1 MTFETLPPLVPPIK
15 FNTVQPHI
23 HRGAY
28 PREVNFEFLYT
39 LQLKTILSLT
49 PDPVTEESDSQLYK
63 FALQNNIALVHL
75 KCDKLGK
82 GKKRGVPIGYS
93 AVLEALD
100 YMIHSSYG
108 PVYIHCLN
116 GSQTTSLVIACLRK
130 LQFWSSIA
138 IFNEFINFATNIT
151 LNDRSFVDGF
161 KGDIKV
167 NYQDKVEW
175 LWAGMNRGV
184 VGNHPSIHVTQ
195 LDAVVPR
202 MGTEFNAQGR
212 P

>member
-1 MTFETLPPLVPPIK
+1 MTYKFPLPLIPPIK
-15 FNTVQPHI
+15 FNAVQPYVY
-23 HRGAY
+23 RGAY
-28 PREVNFEFLYT
+28 PREVNFEFLET

-49 PDPVTEESDSQLYK
+49 PDPVTIESDAKLYN
-63 FALQNNIALVHL
+63 FAKRNNITLVHL

-82 GKKRGVPIGYS
+82 GKKRGVPVGYS
-93 AVLEALD
+93 TVLDALH

-116 GSQTTSLVIACLRK
+116 GSQTTSLVVACLRK

-151 LNDRSFVDGF
+151 LNDRAFVEGF
-161 KGDIKV
+161 EGNIEVK
-167 NYQDKVEW
+167 NQDKVDW
-175 LWAGMNRGV
+175 LWAGMSKGV

-195 LDAVVPR
+195 LDALSH
-202 MGTEFNAQGR
+202 T
-212 P
+212 